1 MNNLNDKTMST
12 IIYEP
17 SGKAREYSELAANF
31 YTGCSH
37 ACKYCYCPAI
47 MRKSLKEWSESAH
60 ARTNIIKQFE
70 RDAKTA
76 THEQKQKELLF
87 SFMSDCYQ
95 NEEAA
100 FLTRQA
106 LLIAEQ
112 NGFKKVNI
120 LTKAGFRAVKDFD
133 IFQRNS
139 SWKFGSTIIMRSEE
153 LREQWEP
160 GAPSVQ
166 SRYEAVKIA
175 HEKGIFTWVSIEPV
189 VNTDEALNVITDIHQ
204 YVDFWK
210 VGKLNH
216 MKEIEDT
223 INWKQFLI
231 DARRALIGKKYLIKK
246 DLLKFQ

>member
-1 MNNLNDKTMST
+1 MSA

-47 MRKSLKEWSESAH
+47 MRKSLDEWSSNPH
-60 ARTNIIKQFE
+60 ARTNVLNQFKK
-70 RDAKTA
+70 DASNA
-76 THEQKQKELLF
+76 TETQKNKELLF

-95 NEEAA
+95 SEEAA

-106 LLIAEQ
+106 LLIAEEH
-112 NGFKKVNI
+112 GFKRVNI
-120 LTKAGFRAVKDFD
+120 LTKAGFRAVNDFY
-133 IFQRNS
+133 IFQRNPG
-139 SWKFGSTIIMRSEE
+139 WKFGSTIIMRNEE

-160 GAPSVQ
+160 GAPSIQ

-175 HEKGIFTWVSIEPV
+175 HEKGIYTWVSIEPV
-189 VNTDEALNVITDIHQ
+189 VDTEEALHVIFDLGK
-204 YVDFWK
+204 YVSFWK

-216 MKEIEDT
+216 MKEVEEKID
-223 INWKQFLI
+223 WKKFLF
-231 DARRALIGKKYLIKK
+231 DVKQSLSGKQYLIKK
-246 DLLKFQ
+246 DLAKYGIQ